1 MSDDDFMLEDNDG
14 YDFEYSSGEEDEAQ
28 DTDVENRYYNAK
40 DLKNEDNPEE
50 AIKEFHQVVEA
61 EEEKGDWGFK
71 ALKQIVKLEI
81 KFKYYDRAL
90 ENYRELLTYTKS
102 AVTRNYGEKGV
113 NTILDAVS
121 LMTDLTCMER
131 FYKVTLD
138 ALLEAKNERLW
149 MKTNLKLAK
158 LLLDRDEHTQLNQVL
173 RELKQACESKSSYD
187 AQARDNHLLEVYA
200 LEIQLLTRE
209 KKNKKLKELYQKC
222 LAVKS
227 AIPHPRIMGVI
238 RECGG
243 KMHMREQ
250 EWDKAQTDFFESF
263 KNYDEAGSK
272 QRIQVLRYLVL
283 ASMLTGSQINPFDSQ
298 ETKPYKNDPQITV
311 MTDLVDAY
319 QHREIRNFEKILK
332 KNHDDIMGDAF
343 IREYIANV
351 LRSIRMQVLL
361 ELIQPYTR
369 IEIAFIAQQLNILEN
384 DVEELL
390 VSLILDEKVE
400 GQIDQVSRRLELK
413 KIDHDYEKYANMTKW
428 TNSLT
433 ELQKLVTNQ
442 YQSSI

>member
-1 MSDDDFMLEDNDG
+1 MSDDDFMLEDEDG
-14 YDFEYSSGEEDEAQ
+14 YDFEYSSGEEEDAP
-28 DTDVENRYYNAK
+28 DADLENKYYNAK
-40 DLKNEDNPEE
+40 SLKDEGDAAG
-50 AIKEFHQVVEA
+50 AIKEFQQVVEA

-81 KFKYYDRAL
+81 KLKSYDEAL
-90 ENYRELLTYTKS
+90 EHYRQLLTYTKS

-121 LMTDLTCMER
+121 SMTDLTCMER

-158 LLLDRDEHTQLNQVL
+158 LLLDREENTQLSQVL
-173 RELKQACESKSSYD
+173 RDLKQACQNHNSSD
-187 AQARDNHLLEVYA
+187 VQTRDTHLLEVYA

-209 KKNKKLKELYQKC
+209 KKTKKLKELYKQC

-243 KMHMREQ
+243 KMHMGEQ

-319 QHREIRNFEKILK
+319 QRKEIRTFEKILK
-332 KNHDDIMGDAF
+332 KHHDDIMGDAF
-343 IREYIANV
+343 ICEYIANV

-361 ELIQPYTR
+361 ELIKPYTR
-369 IEIAFIAQQLNILEN
+369 IEINFVAQQLNIPEN

-390 VSLILDEKVE
+390 VTLILDEKIE
-400 GQIDQVSRRLELK
+400 GQIDQVNRRLELK
-413 KIDHDYEKYANMTKW
+413 KIEQDREKYANMTKW
-428 TNSLT
+428 TQSLKD
-433 ELQKLVTNQ
+433 LQKIVTNQ
-442 YQSSI
+442 FASTV

>member
-1 MSDDDFMLEDNDG
+1 MSDEDFMLEDDEG
-14 YDFEYSSGEEDEAQ
+14 YDFEYSSGEEDEAP
-28 DTDVENRYYNAK
+28 DADLENKYYSAK
-40 DLKNEDNPEE
+40 SLKDEDRAEE
-50 AIKEFHQVVEA
+50 AIREFRQVVKA

-81 KFKYYDRAL
+81 KLKAYDEAL
-90 ENYRELLTYTKS
+90 EDYRQLLTYTKS

-121 LMTDLTCMER
+121 SMIDLACMER

-158 LLLDRDEHTQLNQVL
+158 LLLDRDENTQLNQVL
-173 RELKQACESKSSYD
+173 RDLKQACQNRTSSD
-187 AQARDNHLLEVYA
+187 AQSRDTHLLEVYA

-209 KKNKKLKELYQKC
+209 KKNKKLKELYQQC

-298 ETKPYKNDPQITV
+298 ETKPYKSDPQITV

-319 QHREIRNFEKILK
+319 QHREIRTFEKILK
-332 KNHDDIMGDAF
+332 QNHDDIMGDPF
-343 IREYIANV
+343 IREYMANV

-369 IEIAFIAQQLNILEN
+369 IGIGFIAEQLNIAEH

-390 VSLILDEKVE
+390 VSLILDEKID

-413 KIDHDYEKYANMTKW
+413 KIDHDGEKYTNMHKW
-428 TNSLT
+428 ADSLK
-433 ELQKLVTNQ
+433 ELQSLVTNQ
-442 YQSSI
+442 YMTAH